1 MTNLW
6 SAPYRGLEPVHAH
19 ITIPGSKSVTN
30 RALILAALAQSPSLL
45 RKPLHSRDSAL
56 MIAGLKTLGI
66 KIEEKA
72 NGDLLITPAPLFGPA
87 HIDVGNAGTV
97 MRFLPP
103 LAAMANGITYFDG
116 DPRSHERPLGPLIAA
131 LESLGVSIEH
141 GARYSL
147 PMTINANGQL
157 NGGVVD
163 VDATSSSQFI
173 SALLLVAPATKNG
186 ITLRH
191 IGSALPSM
199 PHIEM
204 TVQMLREVGVTV
216 EVIAAPE
223 SETKMEWRVS
233 PSIMQG
239 REITIEPDLSN
250 AAPFIG
256 AAMICGGSVTI
267 TDWPESTTQPGDQ
280 LRTILAQMGANISLN
295 KTTTGSDL
303 TLTSD
308 GVIHG
313 INVDLHDVGELSPSI
328 AALAVLADSP
338 SSLRGIGHL
347 RLHETDR
354 LAAIAREVNALG
366 GNVVEEETAL
376 HITPAPLHGGT
387 FHTYEDH
394 RLATAGAMIGL
405 RVKDV
410 QVENIETTQKTLP
423 DFPGAWADL
432 LAQSQKGN

>member
-1 MTNLW
+1 
-6 SAPYRGLEPVHAH
+6 
-19 ITIPGSKSVTN
+19 
-30 RALILAALAQSPSLL
+30 
-45 RKPLHSRDSAL
+45 

-103 LAAMANGITYFDG
+103 LAAMANGITHFDG
-116 DPRSHERPLGPLIAA
+116 DPRSHERPLGPVIAA

-186 ITLRH
+186 ITIRH
-191 IGSALPSM
+191 IGSSLPSM

-216 EVIAAPE
+216 EVITAPE

-308 GVIHG
+308 GIIHG
-313 INVDLHDVGELSPSI
+313 IDVDLHDVGELSPSI

>member
-1 MTNLW
+1 MTDSRELW
-6 SAPYRGLEPVHAH
+6 SAPFRGASPVRAR

-30 RALILAALAQSPSLL
+30 RALILAALADSPSLL

-56 MIAGLKTLGI
+56 MIGGLKALGCGVVQ
-66 KIEEKA
+66 A
-72 NGDLLITPAPLFGPA
+72 PNGDLLVHPGPLFGPA

-103 LAAMANGITYFDG
+103 VAAMAKGIIHFDG
-116 DPRSHERPLGPLIAA
+116 DPRSHERPLGPVIAA
-131 LESLGVSIEH
+131 MESLGVSIEH
-141 GARYSL
+141 GNRYAL
-147 PMTINANGQL
+147 PLTINANGQL
-157 NGGVVD
+157 QGGTVE
-163 VDATSSSQFI
+163 VDATSSSQFV
-173 SALLLVAPATKNG
+173 SALLLVAPAMKDG
-186 ITLRH
+186 IVLKHT
-191 IGSALPSM
+191 GSSLPSM

-204 TVQMLREVGVTV
+204 TIQMLREVGVSV
-216 EVIAAPE
+216 KVVDN
-223 SETKMEWRVS
+223 KEWHVS
-233 PSIMQG
+233 PAVMHG

-250 AAPFIG
+250 AAPFMG

-280 LRTILAQMGANISLN
+280 LRTIFADMGATITRSASS
-295 KTTTGSDL
+295 TGSDL
-303 TLTSD
+303 TITGD
-308 GVIHG
+308 GQLHG
-313 INVDLHDVGELSPSI
+313 IDVDLHDVGELTPSI

-366 GNVVEEETAL
+366 GSVVEEETAL
-376 HITPAPLHGGT
+376 HITPAPLHAGT

-405 RVKDV
+405 RVEGIE
-410 QVENIETTQKTLP
+410 VENIATTQKTLP

-432 LAQSQKGN
+432 LKGN